1 MDEAN
6 TAPAFSSEEV
16 LETVEVVEVAAR
28 DFLTTPLDQYTVT
41 EGLLLVIVL
50 ILFFKEIS
58 KSLKEGFY
66 WLLS

>member
-1 MDEAN
+1 MDEN
-6 TAPAFSSEEV
+6 LEV
-16 LETVEVVEVAAR
+16 METVEVVEVAAR